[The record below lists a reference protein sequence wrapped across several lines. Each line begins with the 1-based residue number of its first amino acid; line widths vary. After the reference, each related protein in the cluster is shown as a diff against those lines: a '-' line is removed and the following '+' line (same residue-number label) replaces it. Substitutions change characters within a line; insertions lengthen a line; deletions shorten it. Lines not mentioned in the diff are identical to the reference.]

1 MISLILHSFYLK
13 LSATNTQRYSNFK
26 IFILFIVH
34 CLCYN
39 NNINKALAK
48 GADIMFDWNGNGK
61 HDAFDDFVT
70 FGLIHHIIE
79 DSKKN
84 EQPPAQNNRRGIYRH
99 YDHDKNK
106 TDNRSEAV
114 KCLWILFGMAIMIGG
129 VALTVCFIENQL
141 LFILA
146 LLVTVIVGFI
156 VASQGNDD

>member
-1 MISLILHSFYLK
+1 
-13 LSATNTQRYSNFK
+13 
-26 IFILFIVH
+26 
-34 CLCYN
+34 
-39 NNINKALAK
+39 
-48 GADIMFDWNGNGK
+48 MFDWNGNGK

-99 YDHDKNK
+99 YDN
-106 TDNRSEAV
+106 TDTRSEAV
-114 KCLWILFGMAIMIGG
+114 KCLWMIFEIAILIGG

-146 LLVTVIVGFI
+146 LIITIIVSFI
-156 VASQGNDD
+156 VMSQGNDRGA

>member
-1 MISLILHSFYLK
+1 
-13 LSATNTQRYSNFK
+13 
-26 IFILFIVH
+26 
-34 CLCYN
+34 
-39 NNINKALAK
+39 
-48 GADIMFDWNGNGK
+48 MFDWNGNGK

-146 LLVTVIVGFI
+146 MIITIIVSFI
-156 VASQGNDD
+156 VMSQGNDRDA

>member
-1 MISLILHSFYLK
+1 
-13 LSATNTQRYSNFK
+13 
-26 IFILFIVH
+26 
-34 CLCYN
+34 
-39 NNINKALAK
+39 
-48 GADIMFDWNGNGK
+48 MFDWNGNGK

-114 KCLWILFGMAIMIGG
+114 KCLWILFGIAILIGG
-129 VALTVCFIENQL
+129 FALMVCFIENQL

-146 LLVTVIVGFI
+146 MTITIIVSFI
-156 VASQGNDD
+156 VMSQGNDRDA